1 MEQKK
6 KKGAVLKGL
15 AFPIGY
21 TVFMNVVQGGAVA
34 LIAVFCLIRVLLGF
48 LSATDMGSDYFMQM
62 FTMDY
67 ANTVT
72 NLTWLLSALTTA
84 LALVI
89 LWLVFNRKDKSF
101 VEYFRFKP
109 TSIKAILTAALL
121 GLSLFFLVNGI
132 MTILQLLGVG
142 LLQVA
147 LELLYELDPEMAQT
161 LEEFYNVYTES
172 MNASQGDMGMFVI
185 AAVLGAPLIEEIVFR
200 AGPLT
205 NLTRR
210 MRPLPAIMIT
220 AALFGLAHGAPAQ
233 VIYTFVLGIIMGFL
247 FVKTDSIYP
256 SIICH
261 FVFNGANLISIVM
274 GELFNTEIWLG
285 NPYFEDIAGVLNGLS
300 EITFWVY
307 LVLSIL
313 VAIPMMIVGIIL
325 LVSLRRPQPQSEA
338 AEAAE
343 VAGAADATA
352 PVVEDATA
360 PVVEDEAAAE
370 ATEEISSVLT
380 AETVEG
386 AAEEAAEEITEEI
399 APEAAEE
406 LTEEIAEE
414 AVEQAIEEVA
424 DEQPAEET
432 V

>member
-15 AFPIGY
+15 AFPVGY

-48 LSATDMGSDYFMQM
+48 LSATDMGSEYFMQM
-62 FTMDY
+62 FAQDY
-67 ANTVT
+67 ANTVS

-101 VEYFRFKP
+101 IEYFRFKP
-109 TSIKAILTAALL
+109 TSLKAILTAVLL

-132 MTILQLLGVG
+132 MTILQVLGIG
-142 LLQVA
+142 LLQTA
-147 LELLYELDPEMAQT
+147 LELLYELDPEMAQS
-161 LEEFYNVYTES
+161 LEELYNVYMES

-233 VIYTFVLGIIMGFL
+233 VIYTFVLGIIMGYL
-247 FVKTDSIYP
+247 FIKTDSIYP

-261 FVFNGANLISIVM
+261 FVFNGANLISIIM
-274 GELFNTEIWLG
+274 GELFNSEIWLG
-285 NPYFEDIAGVLNGLS
+285 NPYYEEIASVLNGLS
-300 EITFWVY
+300 EITFWLY

-325 LVSLRRPQPQSEA
+325 LVSLRRPQPKAEAVEA
-338 AEAAE
+338 AEGAE
-343 VAGAADATA
+343 AAGAI
-352 PVVEDATA
+352 
-360 PVVEDEAAAE
+360 EAAAPVAE
-370 ATEEISSVLT
+370 AEIAAEAIEEAAQEPV
-380 AETVEG
+380 AEGIEEPV
-386 AAEEAAEEITEEI
+386 EEAAEEVVEEPVEEV
-399 APEAAEE
+399 AP
-406 LTEEIAEE
+406 LAEE
-414 AVEQAIEEVA
+414 AVEEPVEEVA
-424 DEQPAEET
+424 DEATDEQPAEET

>member
-62 FTMDY
+62 FTLDY

-101 VEYFRFKP
+101 IEYFRFKP

-132 MTILQLLGVG
+132 MTILQLLGIG

-147 LELLYELDPEMAQT
+147 LDLLYELDPEMAQT
-161 LEEFYNVYTES
+161 LEEFYNVYTDS

-261 FVFNGANLISIVM
+261 FVFNGANLISIIM
-274 GELFNTEIWLG
+274 GELFNTDIWLG
-285 NPYFEDIAGVLNGLS
+285 NPYFDDIAGVLNGLS
-300 EITFWVY
+300 EITFWIY

-313 VAIPMMIVGIIL
+313 IAIPMMIVGIIL
-325 LVSLRRPQPQSEA
+325 LISLRRPQPQPEA

-352 PVVEDATA
+352 PVVEH
-360 PVVEDEAAAE
+360 EAAAE
-370 ATEEISSVLT
+370 ATEESASVLT
-380 AETVEG
+380 VETVGE
-386 AAEEAAEEITEEI
+386 ATEEAAEEITEEI

>member
-15 AFPIGY
+15 AFPVGY
-21 TVFMNVVQGGAVA
+21 TVFMNVVQGGAIA

-48 LSATDMGSDYFMQM
+48 LSATDMGHEYFMQM
-62 FTMDY
+62 FTQDY
-67 ANTVT
+67 ANTVS

-101 VEYFRFKP
+101 IEYFRFKP
-109 TSIKAILTAALL
+109 TSLKAILTAVLL

-132 MTILQLLGVG
+132 MTILQVLGIG
-142 LLQVA
+142 LLQTA
-147 LELLYELDPEMAQT
+147 LELLYELDPEMAQS
-161 LEEFYNVYTES
+161 LEELYNVYMES

-233 VIYTFVLGIIMGFL
+233 VVYTFVLGIIMGFL

-261 FVFNGANLISIVM
+261 FVFNGANLISIIM

-285 NPYFEDIAGVLNGLS
+285 NPYYDDIAGVLNGLS
-300 EITFWVY
+300 EITFWLY

-325 LVSLRRPQPQSEA
+325 LVSLRRPQPKAEA
-338 AEAAE
+338 VEVAPTAGAVEAAQATAPVAVAEIVAEAAE
-343 VAGAADATA
+343 DAPA
-352 PVVEDATA
+352 EPV
-360 PVVEDEAAAE
+360 AE
-370 ATEEISSVLT
+370 ATEEPVEET
-380 AETVEG
+380 AEVADEVIMEEPVE
-386 AAEEAAEEITEEI
+386 EV
-399 APEAAEE
+399 AP
-406 LTEEIAEE
+406 LAEE
-414 AVEQAIEEVA
+414 AVEEIPQEVA
-424 DEQPAEET
+424 EEAVDEQPAEET

>member
-15 AFPIGY
+15 AFPVGY

-48 LSATDMGSDYFMQM
+48 LSATDMGSEYFMQM
-62 FTMDY
+62 FAQDY
-67 ANTVT
+67 ANTVS

-101 VEYFRFKP
+101 IEYFRFKP
-109 TSIKAILTAALL
+109 TSLKAILTAVLL

-132 MTILQLLGVG
+132 MTILQVLGIG
-142 LLQVA
+142 LLQTA
-147 LELLYELDPEMAQT
+147 LELLYELDPEMAQS
-161 LEEFYNVYTES
+161 LEELYNVYMES

-233 VIYTFVLGIIMGFL
+233 VIYTFVLGIIMGYL
-247 FVKTDSIYP
+247 FIKTDSIYP

-261 FVFNGANLISIVM
+261 FVFNGANLISIIM

-285 NPYFEDIAGVLNGLS
+285 NPYYEEIASVLNGLS
-300 EITFWVY
+300 EITFWLY

-325 LVSLRRPQPQSEA
+325 LVSLRRPQPKAEA
-338 AEAAE
+338 VEAAE
-343 VAGAADATA
+343 VAEAAGAIEAAA
-352 PVVEDATA
+352 PVAEAEIA
-360 PVVEDEAAAE
+360 AEAIEEAAQEPVAE
-370 ATEEISSVLT
+370 ATEELVEET
-380 AETVEG
+380 AEEVVEEPV
-386 AAEEAAEEITEEI
+386 EEV
-399 APEAAEE
+399 AP
-406 LTEEIAEE
+406 LAEE
-414 AVEQAIEEVA
+414 AVEEPVEEVA
-424 DEQPAEET
+424 DEATDEQPAEET